1 MRVREREREYESES
15 DNERQ
20 REREREAERGREAE
34 RKLTSFLRIIS
45 IHIELPKITISVNVI
60 AHHVI

>member
-1 MRVREREREYESES
+1 MRVRVRVRERDREKERE
-15 DNERQ
+15 RQ
-20 REREREAERGREAE
+20 REAERGREAE